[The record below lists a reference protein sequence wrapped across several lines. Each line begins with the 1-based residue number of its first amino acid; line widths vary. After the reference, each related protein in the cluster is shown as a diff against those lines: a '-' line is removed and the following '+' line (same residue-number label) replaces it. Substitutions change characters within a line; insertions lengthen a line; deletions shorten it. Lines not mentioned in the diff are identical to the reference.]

1 MKRFAPILSVIAAA
15 LALSACQART
25 HDVEHWR
32 EAIAPHITVMMP
44 ERTDGPVPA
53 VLMFSGC
60 GGVISVQSEY
70 GAVANEHGI
79 AAVIVDSHGARGIGA
94 FGARVFT
101 CTALRMR
108 GDERARDVIAAL
120 AHARTLDGIDPDRL
134 ALTGWSHGGW
144 TLLDT
149 LSLIEGEVAPRGLD
163 ALPENALDGVRAV
176 IPIYPYCGFIIR
188 ARGHDIGNRIPVDAL
203 LAEDDVIADPRAC
216 ERLFERQN
224 EAGARIDWTLFEGQT
239 HAFDAPDQPY
249 DPRVRYDAEASA
261 RAHEWWIE
269 ILSVRL
275 GAQ

>member
-1 MKRFAPILSVIAAA
+1 MGRLAPILPVLAAGLA
-15 LALSACQART
+15 LAGCQARS
-25 HDVEHWR
+25 HDLAHWR
-32 EAIAPHITVMMP
+32 EALAPHITVRMP
-44 ERTDGPVPA
+44 ENAEGPVPA

-70 GAVANEHGI
+70 GAAANANGI
-79 AAVIVDSHGARGIGA
+79 AAVIVDSHGARGIGSI
-94 FGARVFT
+94 GARLFT

-120 AHARTLDGIDPDRL
+120 DHVRTLDGIDSDRL

-149 LSLIEGEVAPRGLD
+149 LSLVQDDTPPRGLD
-163 ALPENALDGVRAV
+163 APPENALGGVRAV

-188 ARGHDIGNRIPVDAL
+188 ARGHDIGNGIPVDAL

-249 DPRVRYDAEASA
+249 DPRVRYDAEATE

-269 ILSVRL
+269 RLSVRL

>member
-1 MKRFAPILSVIAAA
+1 MTRAGLISLAPAAL
-15 LALSACQART
+15 LALSACLARA
-25 HDVEHWR
+25 DGLDHWR
-32 EAIAPHITVMMP
+32 EALAPHITVMMP
-44 ERTDGPVPA
+44 EGVEGPVPA

-70 GAVANEHGI
+70 GAVANAHGM
-79 AAVIVDSHGARGIGA
+79 AAVIVDSHAARGIGPV
-94 FGARVFT
+94 GARLFT

-108 GDERARDVIAAL
+108 GDERARDVLTAL
-120 AHARTLDGIDPDRL
+120 AHIRTLDGIDPGRL

-149 LSLIEGEVAPRGLD
+149 LALVEAGTPPPGLD
-163 ALPENALDGVRAV
+163 DMPGDALVGVRAV
-176 IPIYPYCGFIIR
+176 IAIYPYCGFIIR
-188 ARGHDIGNRIPVDAL
+188 ARRHEIGNGVPVDAL
-203 LAEDDVIADPRAC
+203 LAENDVIADPRSC

-239 HAFDAPDQPY
+239 HAFDAPDQPF

-269 ILSVRL
+269 TLSIRL
-275 GAQ
+275 GGE

>member
-1 MKRFAPILSVIAAA
+1 MGRLGPILPVLAAGLA
-15 LALSACQART
+15 LAGCQARS
-25 HDVEHWR
+25 HDLAHWR
-32 EAIAPHITVMMP
+32 EALAPHITVMMP
-44 ERTDGPVPA
+44 ENAEGPVPA

-70 GAVANEHGI
+70 GAAANANGI
-79 AAVIVDSHGARGIGA
+79 AAVIVDSHGARGIGSI
-94 FGARVFT
+94 GARLFT

-120 AHARTLDGIDPDRL
+120 AHVRTLDGIDPDRL

-149 LSLIEGEVAPRGLD
+149 LSLIHDGTPPRGLD
-163 ALPENALDGVRAV
+163 ALPENALGGVRAV

-249 DPRVRYDAEASA
+249 DPRVRYDSEAAE

-269 ILSVRL
+269 RLSIRL